1 MTAGGLVV
9 AAPKVPPQEIRGQGT
24 PLRII
29 CPTYWYP
36 QHASDTQAT
45 YVHDI
50 NRHLVRRGHSVT
62 VVTPGDRSLARSDMF
77 DGVKIV
83 RFPLELPPDLT
94 YGRVA
99 QSRVSWL
106 GKFARGVVMAHY
118 MEAQYRAILTEVREN
133 GGDVIQAHWAIPT
146 GPAAVMAAGK
156 LPLTSVI
163 TMHGGD
169 VYGNPEQGSD
179 FPTRWYVRPALR
191 WTLRHA
197 GALTAITED
206 CCQHALRAG
215 APAEHIRLVF
225 NGTDLRRFSP
235 EDHGSP
241 GDSRFGSNMIFAC
254 RQLFPRK
261 GIRFLLEAAAA
272 LKPQFPD
279 LKLVLAGDGFERPE
293 LVRLAEELG
302 IAEDVT
308 FLGWVPNNALPPYYR
323 AAAVSV
329 IPSLEEGFGIPA
341 AEAMG
346 CEVPVVASDAG
357 GLPEVVEHGVTG
369 LVVPRGDVAVL
380 ASAIGS
386 LLQGPERRRRLGQ
399 AGRAR
404 ALRLF
409 DWDRTAEQFEEVYS
423 EIAQRMKQ

>member
-1 MTAGGLVV
+1 VV
-9 AAPKVPPQEIRGQGT
+9 AAPQVPPVRSGGREI

-36 QHASDTQAT
+36 QHANDTQAT

-106 GKFARGVVMAHY
+106 GKFARVVVMAHY
-118 MEAQYRAILTEVREN
+118 MEAQHRAILTEVREN
-133 GGDVIQAHWAIPT
+133 GGDVIHAHWAIPT
-146 GPAAVMAAGK
+146 GPAAVLAARK
-156 LPLTSVI
+156 LQLPSVI

-169 VYGNPEQGSD
+169 VYVNPEQGYD

-206 CCQHALRAG
+206 CRQHALRAG

-235 EDHGSP
+235 EDHGSQ

-279 LKLVLAGDGFERPE
+279 LKIVLAGDGFERPE
-293 LVRLAEELG
+293 LVRLASELG
-302 IAEDVT
+302 ISSDVT
-308 FLGWVPNNALPPYYR
+308 FLGWVPNADLPQYYR

-346 CEVPVVASDAG
+346 CEVAVVASDAG
-357 GLPEVVEHGVTG
+357 GLPEVVENGVTG
-369 LVVPRGDVAVL
+369 LVVPRGDANAL
-380 ASAIGS
+380 AQAIGS
-386 LLQGPERRRRLGQ
+386 LLADPQRRRRMGQ

-409 DWDRTAEQFEEVYS
+409 DWDRSAEQFEEIYREVAS
-423 EIAQRMKQ
+423 RMSR